1 MALKECVKHF
11 FKGIQCAPPPPTL
24 QFLLGGSVSY
34 PISKKG
40 GLTGSQFLEGGC
52 WKRGGNF
59 FQQGGRGC
67 SFYIKNKLQSEV
79 SPIFTEGGHKK
90 TYRGNCLKRKL
101 GQFVRTL
108 AKKREVGGL
117 KGGLIPGSTIC
128 FNSGTCQHLRQ
139 DLLM

>member
-1 MALKECVKHF
+1 MASKKYAKHF
-11 FKGIQCAPPPPTL
+11 LKWPTYMVCTPFSAGGGGRVGGWVSNQIFK
-24 QFLLGGSVSY
+24 
-34 PISKKG
+34 KR

-79 SPIFTEGGHKK
+79 LPIFTEGGHKK

-101 GQFVRTL
+101 GQFVGTL

-128 FNSGTCQHLRQ
+128 FNSGTCQHLR
-139 DLLM
+139 